1 MSIDTTLLE
10 ALIAATPTPGG
21 YWTKQILEELLD
33 NIDDLDARVI
43 SAALTAVTT
52 DATLAGNGTAS
63 AGLSVANPMP
73 AITSSAE
80 TLVLTVVSGATTAT
94 WSAPASGLPE
104 ITSSSDTLVL
114 AVISGTTSA
123 VWTTA
128 PTSLPEIT
136 SSSDTLVLT
145 VISGQTTATWSLG
158 TPGPTGATGAAGAD
172 GADGADGGF
181 DSVQTI
187 KSITANYTLTIDEA
201 GALVKATA
209 EAIISVPLNSSVA
222 FSTGQHIDIVAYT
235 SASVTVAAISAGV
248 TIRQPY
254 GDRIKVKYGAA
265 TLVKMAA
272 DEWLLIGDCE

>member
-1 MSIDTTLLE
+1 MAIDTTLLE

-21 YWTKQILEELLD
+21 YWTKEILEELLD
-33 NIDDLDARVI
+33 NIDDLNARVV

-52 DATLAGNGTAS
+52 DATLTGDGTAT
-63 AGLSVANPMP
+63 AGLSVANPLPAITSSANTLVLTVVSGATSAVWSAPASGLP

-80 TLVLTVVSGATTAT
+80 TLVLAVVSGATTAS
-94 WSAPASGLPE
+94 WES
-104 ITSSSDTLVL
+104 
-114 AVISGTTSA
+114 
-123 VWTTA
+123 A
-128 PTSLPEIT
+128 PTSLPAIT
-136 SSSDTLVLT
+136 SSTDTLVLT
-145 VISGQTTATWSLG
+145 VVSGATTATWSLG
-158 TPGPTGATGAAGAD
+158 TPGPTGATGAT
-172 GADGADGGF
+172 GADGGF